1 MTCEPLIST
10 LSSFESFIAL
20 LPAIIV
26 IASFSFEGAASSI
39 LEKKLITTVS
49 SPCVKASSGII
60 CWSPLVF
67 PVSLCLKK
75 TSFTVSSNLTTILN
89 SFDSLASLIGI
100 LTDWR
105 LSVPWRA
112 GFSVEYSTYS
122 PFTFS

>member
-60 CWSPLVF
+60 C
-67 PVSLCLKK
+67 
-75 TSFTVSSNLTTILN
+75 
-89 SFDSLASLIGI
+89 
-100 LTDWR
+100 
-105 LSVPWRA
+105 
-112 GFSVEYSTYS
+112 
-122 PFTFS
+122 